1 MTQAPA
7 PRASAPRVSA
17 IVLAWGDEPLLTT
30 SVRAALAS
38 TGVEVEVVL
47 VDNGCTSDAVEQL
60 RAEPG
65 VVVAEGQGNVGFA
78 GGCNLG
84 AERAGGDY
92 LAFVN
97 GDAVVEPA
105 ALARMVA
112 VAAEPEVGLVTGSVR
127 LYDAPQT
134 INSAGN
140 PLHYSGLSWAGGLG
154 EPASSYAVRRDVTV
168 ASGAATVCRREVFEE
183 LGGFCELMFAYCEDT
198 ELSLRAWQHGW
209 RVVYVPDAVVLHR
222 YEFSRNDLKLYLL
235 ERNRLLMLLTVLQA
249 RTLLLL
255 APALL
260 GLELAMLAVAT
271 KQGWGRRKRAGWWWL
286 VRNAGAVRRRR
297 RLVQESRLQP
307 DAALVGLLT
316 GDFAPG
322 VEGLAAPSWL
332 RAGSRAYW
340 AVMRPV
346 LRATTRERSDDRSV
360 RVPSP

>member
-1 MTQAPA
+1 M
-7 PRASAPRVSA
+7 PRVSVV
-17 IVLAWGDEPLLTT
+17 VLAWGDEPLLTA
-30 SVRAALAS
+30 SVQAALAS

-60 RAEPG
+60 RPLAR
-65 VVVAEGQGNVGFA
+65 VVVVEGQGNVGFA

-84 AERAGGDY
+84 AARAGGDY

-97 GDAVVEPA
+97 GDAVVEPD
-105 ALARMVA
+105 ALARLVA
-112 VAAEPEVGLVTGSVR
+112 VAAEPQVGLATASVR
-127 LYDAPQT
+127 LYDAPDT
-134 INSAGN
+134 VNSAGN
-140 PLHYSGLSWAGGLG
+140 PLHYSGLSWAGGMG

-168 ASGAATVCRREVFEE
+168 ASGATTVCRREVFET
-183 LGGFCELMFAYCEDT
+183 LGGFNELMFAYCEDS

-235 ERNRLLMLLTVLQA
+235 ERNRLLMLLTVLEA

-255 APALL
+255 APSLV
-260 GLELAMLAVAT
+260 GLELAMLAVASR
-271 KQGWGRRKRAGWWWL
+271 QGWAGRKAAGWWWL
-286 VRNAGAVRRRR
+286 VRHAGAVRRRR
-297 RLVQESRLQP
+297 RLVQESRVLP
-307 DAALVGLLT
+307 DAALLDLLT

-332 RAGSRAYW
+332 RAASRAYW
-340 AVMRPV
+340 SVMRRA
-346 LRATTRERSDDRSV
+346 LRATAPSRHHDDRSV